1 MTKRGLVIVS
11 HSHHLAK
18 GLYQLLREV
27 GPDIALTYS
36 GGTDQDAGIGTNYDE
51 ILAAIINNSGEKIYA
66 LYDLGSAKMKI
77 EMAIEASG
85 KQVTIYDT
93 SFVESAFVVASLLQ
107 VEADDAQ
114 IEENL
119 EPLKVK

>member
-1 MTKRGLVIVS
+1 MIKRGLLIVS

-18 GLYQLLREV
+18 GLFQLLREV

-36 GGTDQDAGIGTNYDE
+36 GGTDHENGIGTNFEE
-51 ILAAIINNSGEKIYA
+51 ILEAIKNNPADKLYA

-85 KQVTIYDT
+85 KDVKIFDT
-93 SFVESAFVVASLLQ
+93 SFIESAFVVASLLQ
-107 VEADDAQ
+107 VDAEDAI
-114 IEENL
+114 IEENIS
-119 EPLKVK
+119 PLKVK